1 MERSNSLIPVM
12 AKIEQREA
20 MAALDEIAEASDGL
34 MVARG
39 DLGVETALEDVPFH
53 QKAVIASGLN
63 HGVPVITATQMLESM
78 MTAPRPTR
86 AEATDV
92 ATAVLDGTDALMLS
106 EETATGSYPID
117 AVKTMARIA
126 ERAEREID
134 RARFLHRRAD
144 NPVEAVSH
152 AACTLAAE
160 IGAAAILVPAD
171 DGTEP
176 IQIAAHRPAQPVVA
190 LTPDRRVAV
199 RLAVGWGITPVFYSP
214 ERGADDV
221 FHGVERAIA
230 AGLLASGDRYVLVR
244 TPSPAHRGGIE
255 VAYA

>member
-1 MERSNSLIPVM
+1 
-12 AKIEQREA
+12 
-20 MAALDEIAEASDGL
+20 
-34 MVARG
+34 
-39 DLGVETALEDVPFH
+39 
-53 QKAVIASGLN
+53 
-63 HGVPVITATQMLESM
+63 
-78 MTAPRPTR
+78 
-86 AEATDV
+86 
-92 ATAVLDGTDALMLS
+92 
-106 EETATGSYPID
+106 
-117 AVKTMARIA
+117 
-126 ERAEREID
+126 
-134 RARFLHRRAD
+134 
-144 NPVEAVSH
+144 VEAVSH